1 MEITPIGTFH
11 CAETYT
17 YDAARQGVLAE
28 QSTGRVELVNG
39 QHFEQALQ
47 DLEGFSHLWLLFQFH
62 KNSHWKPLV
71 QPPRGGKKVGVLAS
85 RAPYRPNGIGMSC
98 VRLVSVRG
106 RTVEVAG
113 HDLLDGTPILD
124 IKPYIPYAD
133 SFPEATGGW
142 TDALE
147 GEAWSVAQSVTAAS
161 QLAWLAAHGVV
172 ALEGFLVQQLGDEP
186 FNEKRKRLRDLGDG
200 VWEIAYRTWRARFRA
215 DEASRRVTVIAITSG
230 YASAELRR
238 NEDPYEDKH
247 IHRDFAAAFAAWE
260 E

>member
-28 QSTGRVELVNG
+28 QSTGRVELING
-39 QHFEQALQ
+39 QHFEQGLQ
-47 DLEGFSHLWLLFQFH
+47 DLEGFSHVWLLFQFH

-142 TDALE
+142 TDALA
-147 GEAWSVAQSVTAAS
+147 GEAWTV
-161 QLAWLAAHGVV
+161 
-172 ALEGFLVQQLGDEP
+172 EGFLVQQLGDEP
-186 FNEKRKRLRDLGDG
+186 FNDKRKRLRDLGEG
-200 VWEIAYRTWRARFRA
+200 QWEIAYRTWRARFRA
-215 DEASRRVTVIAITSG
+215 DEPSRYLTITTITSG
-230 YASAELRR
+230 YQAEELAAE
-238 NEDPYEDKH
+238 EDPYEDKAV
-247 IHRDFAAAFAAWE
+247 HRAFTAAFSAWDGRA
-260 E
+260 